1 MKGAYAYM
9 DGELATREELVTKI
23 GEMIRAGEGPFSIV
37 VADIDNFKSVNSTY
51 GIRIGDEIIKKL
63 ISIFSKN
70 LTEVDMITRHGDEF
84 NILLVKKGAERSF
97 MEMEEIR
104 RYLSDNT
111 FTFTDGEKTEDVYI
125 TLSFGIASCPRD
137 AKNAVELF
145 RVADSAMFRAK
156 RLGKNKVC
164 LSEAESM
171 VLKSSYLTKTQVD
184 RLSALSKET
193 ERTEAFLIREALDDL
208 FKKYSR

>member
-1 MKGAYAYM
+1 M
-9 DGELATREELVTKI
+9 DSKLATKDALVRKI
-23 GEMIRAGEGPFSIV
+23 EEMIHAGEGPFSIV
-37 VADIDNFKSVNSTY
+37 VADIDNFKNVNNTFGSK
-51 GIRIGDEIIKKL
+51 IGDEIIKKL
-63 ISIFSKN
+63 ISILTKN

-111 FTFTDGEKTEDVYI
+111 FTFSDGEKTEDVYI
-125 TLSFGIASCPRD
+125 TLSCGIASCPRD

-145 RVADSAMFRAK
+145 RVADSAVFRAK
-156 RLGKNKVC
+156 KLGKNKVC

-184 RLSALSKET
+184 RLSALSKDT
-193 ERTEAFLIREALDDL
+193 ERTEAFLIREAIDDL
-208 FKKYSR
+208 FKKYSK

>member
-1 MKGAYAYM
+1 M
-9 DGELATREELVTKI
+9 DKRIVPKEALVAKIQELIANQD
-23 GEMIRAGEGPFSIV
+23 GPFSIAV
-37 VADIDNFKSVNSTY
+37 SDIDNFGAINQAY
-51 GIRIGDEIIKKL
+51 GQQFGNEVIKKL
-63 ISIFSKN
+63 TSIFTQN
-70 LTEVDMITRHGDEF
+70 LASIDMMSRHGDEF
-84 NILLVKKGAERSF
+84 DILLVKKGAERSF

-111 FTFTDGEKTEDVYI
+111 FSFPINNRSENVYV
-125 TLSFGIASCPRD
+125 TLSCGIASYPRD

-156 RLGKNKVC
+156 KLGKNKVC

-171 VLKSSYLTKTQVD
+171 VLKSSYFTKTQVD
-184 RLSALSKET
+184 RLAELSKEM
-193 ERTEAFLIREALDDL
+193 EKTEAFLLREALDDL